1 MTVEQPAGESAGRP
15 RQASDEDIFEALI
28 EAITEHGPHRWTM
41 NGVASRIGL
50 TGPALGYRFGS
61 KHGLLI
67 AFAAHQ
73 PDAVA
78 IHFDTIAAAAS
89 TPHDA
94 IIEALVGLMSA
105 SSTRTHVANN
115 IAMLSLDL
123 TDADLAESA
132 RQQTR
137 VIKAKIAT
145 LVTECGIGSAMEANA
160 LAEHLYVIWSGA
172 ILSWAI
178 DGTGTLAQWIREHLT
193 TALQNY
199 ST

>member
-1 MTVEQPAGESAGRP
+1 MHGDAPGRP
-15 RQASDEDIFEALI
+15 RQVSDEEIFEALT
-28 EAITEHGPHRWTM
+28 EAITEHGPHRWTLS
-41 NGVASRIGL
+41 GVAGRIGL

-78 IHFDTIAAAAS
+78 AHFDTIAATSA
-89 TPHDA
+89 TPQNA
-94 IIEALVGLMSA
+94 IIDGLVGLMSA

-123 TDADLAESA
+123 TDDDLAESA

-137 VIKAKIAT
+137 VIKAKIAA
-145 LVTECGIGSAMEANA
+145 LATEDGIKPAAKA
-160 LAEHLYVIWSGA
+160 DAIAEHLYVIWSGA

-178 DGTGTLAQWIREHLT
+178 DGTGTLTQWIHEHLT
-193 TALQNY
+193 TALHNHR
-199 ST
+199 T

>member
-1 MTVEQPAGESAGRP
+1 MTADQPAGESAGRP
-15 RQASDEDIFEALI
+15 RQASDEEIFDALI

-50 TGPALGYRFGS
+50 TGPALGYRFSS

-78 IHFDTIAAAAS
+78 THFDTIAATAS
-89 TPHDA
+89 TPHEA
-94 IIEALVGLMSA
+94 IIDALVGLMNT

-123 TDADLAESA
+123 TDDDLAESA

-137 VIKAKIAT
+137 TIKAKVAT
-145 LVTECGIGSAMEANA
+145 LVVESGIKPAAEANA
-160 LAEHLYVIWSGA
+160 LAEHLYIIWSGA

-178 DGTGTLAQWIREHLT
+178 DGTGTLAHWIREHLT
-193 TALQNY
+193 TALQNQ
-199 ST
+199 